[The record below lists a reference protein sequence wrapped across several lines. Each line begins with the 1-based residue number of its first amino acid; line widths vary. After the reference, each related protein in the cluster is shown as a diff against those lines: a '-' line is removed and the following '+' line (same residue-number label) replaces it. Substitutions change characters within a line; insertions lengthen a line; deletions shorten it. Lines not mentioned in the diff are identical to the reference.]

1 MATLVLTAV
10 GTAIGGP
17 LGGAIGA
24 ALGQQVDQAVFGN
37 GPARQGPRLKE
48 LDVQT
53 SSYGSF
59 IPAIFG
65 AMRVAGT
72 VIWAS
77 DLIESTSK
85 SSNGK
90 GRPATQNYS
99 YSVNMAVALSSRPLQ
114 SIGRIWAD
122 GNLLRGAAGD
132 FKTQTEFRFYSGHDD
147 QNTDPL
153 LASAEAVGHMPAH
166 RGLAYV
172 VFEGLQLADFGNRI
186 PSLTFEVF
194 ERASPVT
201 VDDIAEQLSDGLIT
215 GNSGAQLIGYA
226 ATGGNARAA
235 MSPVLDVMP
244 VNLESRGDGLRLIGY
259 SPNSQTIRI
268 ANIVQATGSKKL
280 PPASH
285 QMRSAD
291 KLPSR
296 YGLRYY
302 EPLRDYQTGIQTSD
316 RLDGGAYEQMVE
328 LPAALDTVSAK
339 LLSETQ
345 LAQLHR
351 QRFSWSGHVADGA
364 VPYETGHWI
373 MPPDD
378 TIPVRIVEVE
388 QQRGYA
394 KITGVQAIGSRIMPA
409 ITATPGRHL
418 PDADIPVGTT
428 SLIAMDLPVMTTA
441 IADTPIVAL
450 AVAGS
455 SPGWRG
461 AALSQITGSQVRE
474 IGQVSAA
481 AVIGSAVNVLPGHPA
496 QLFDI
501 SSAFDIQLQHA
512 GMELP
517 LAPMN
522 GLCWIEGEI
531 IRYKNAVALTS
542 TVFRLSELE
551 RGLFDTADRIN
562 GHNIGDRFVL
572 LDSERLQVV
581 DFDSRVVGQMA
592 EFSALGL
599 GDTNP
604 VTANVPFIGKA
615 LCPRSPVHPH
625 LTILDGA
632 DAKLSWRRRARVDFG
647 WVDGVDHPLVEDQ
660 EKYTVSASHAGLVIG
675 NWTVNGAELVIPANE
690 WVTIAALPNGS
701 ATFEIRQVGRYAI
714 SAPLIVPIIFS

>member
-53 SSYGSF
+53 SSYGNF

-90 GRPATQNYS
+90 GRPATQNFS

-122 GNLLRGAAGD
+122 GNLLRGVAGD
-132 FKTQTEFRFYSGHDD
+132 FKTQTEFRFYSGHDN
-147 QNTDPL
+147 QSVDPL
-153 LASAEAVGHMPAH
+153 LASAEAAGHAPAH

-194 ERASPVT
+194 ERTTPVA
-201 VDDIAEQLSDGLIT
+201 VDDIAAHLSDGSIT
-215 GNSGAQLIGYA
+215 GNTGTQIIGYA
-226 ATGGNARAA
+226 ATGGNARTAL
-235 MSPVLDVMP
+235 SPVLDVMP
-244 VNLESRGDGLRLIGY
+244 VNLEAGGDGLQLIGY
-259 SPNSQTIRI
+259 SDDSQPLHI
-268 ANIVQATGSKKL
+268 AEIVQAIGSKKL
-280 PPASH
+280 PLASH
-285 QMRSAD
+285 QIRPAD

-296 YGLRYY
+296 YGVRYY
-302 EPLRDYQTGIQTSD
+302 EPYRDYQTGIQTSD
-316 RLDGGAYEQMVE
+316 RLDGGAYEQIVE

-345 LAQLHR
+345 LAQLHW
-351 QRFSWSGHVADGA
+351 QRFSWSGYVAEGA

-394 KITGVQAIGSRIMPA
+394 KITGIQTIGSRIMPL

-418 PDADIPVGTT
+418 PDLDIPVGTT
-428 SLIAMDLPVMTTA
+428 SLIAIDLPIMTTA
-441 IADTPIVAL
+441 IAETPIVAL

-455 SPGWRG
+455 SSGWRG
-461 AALSQITGSQVRE
+461 AALSQITGGQVRE
-474 IGQVSAA
+474 IGQASSPV
-481 AVIGSAVNVLPGHPA
+481 VIGSAANILPSHPA
-496 QLFDI
+496 QLFDT
-501 SSAFDIQLQHA
+501 SSAFDIQLLHA

-517 LAPMN
+517 LAPIN

-531 IRYKNAVALTS
+531 IRYKNATALSS
-542 TVFRLSELE
+542 TGFRLSGLE
-551 RGLFDTADRIN
+551 RGLFNTADRIQ

-572 LDSERLQVV
+572 LDSERLRFV
-581 DFDSRVVGQMA
+581 DFDSRVIGQSA

-599 GDTNP
+599 GDSNP

-615 LCPRSPVHPH
+615 LYPLSPVHAR
-625 LTILDGA
+625 LIVLDGA
-632 DAKLSWRRRARVDFG
+632 GAKLSWIRRARVDFG

-660 EKYTVSASHAGLVIG
+660 EHYAVSAINAGAVIG
-675 NWTVNGAELVIPANE
+675 NWTANTSELVISANE
-690 WVTIAALPNGS
+690 WAAIAALPNGS

-714 SAPLIVPIIFS
+714 SAPLIAPILFL

>member
-24 ALGQQVDQAVFGN
+24 ALGQQVDQSVFGN

-132 FKTQTEFRFYSGHDD
+132 FKTQAEFRFYSGHDN
-147 QNTDPL
+147 QNVDPL
-153 LASAEAVGHMPAH
+153 LASAEVTDHIPAH
-166 RGLAYV
+166 RGIAYV

-194 ERASPVT
+194 ERTAPVT
-201 VDDIAEQLSDGLIT
+201 IDDIAAHLSNGLIT
-215 GNSGAQLIGYA
+215 GNSGTQIIGYA
-226 ATGGNARAA
+226 ATGSNARSAI
-235 MSPVLDVMP
+235 SPVLDAMP
-244 VNLESRGDGLRLIGY
+244 VNLETRGDSLRLIGY
-259 SPNSQTIRI
+259 SQNSQPIHI
-268 ANIVQATGSKKL
+268 AQIVQATGSKKL
-280 PPASH
+280 PLAAH

-291 KLPSR
+291 KVPAR
-296 YGLRYY
+296 YALRYY
-302 EPLRDYQTGIQTSD
+302 EHLRDYQTGIQTSNH
-316 RLDGGAYEQMVE
+316 LDGGVYEQMVE

-351 QRFSWSGHVADGA
+351 QRFSWSGHVAVGA
-364 VPYETGHWI
+364 VPFATGDWI
-373 MPPDD
+373 MPSDD

-388 QQRGYA
+388 VQRGYA

-418 PDADIPVGTT
+418 PDLDIPVGTT
-428 SLIAMDLPVMTTA
+428 SLIAMDLPSMTTA
-441 IADTPIVAL
+441 IAETPIVAL

-474 IGQVSAA
+474 IGQASSPAVFGSAA
-481 AVIGSAVNVLPGHPA
+481 NILPPHPA
-496 QLFDI
+496 QLFDT
-501 SSAFDIQLQHA
+501 SSALDIDLLHA

-517 LAPMN
+517 LAPVN

-531 IRYKNAVALTS
+531 IRYKNATALSS
-542 TVFRLSELE
+542 TGFRLSGLE
-551 RGLFDTADRIN
+551 RGLFNTADRIQ

-572 LDSERLQVV
+572 LDSERLQLI
-581 DFDSRVVGQMA
+581 DFDSRVIGQSA

-599 GDTNP
+599 GDSDP

-615 LCPRSPVHPH
+615 LYPRSPVHAR
-625 LTILDGA
+625 LIVLDGA
-632 DAKLSWRRRARVDFG
+632 GAKLSWIRRARVDFG
-647 WVDGVDHPLVEDQ
+647 WVDGVDHPLGEDQ
-660 EKYTVSASHAGLVIG
+660 EQYAVSAIHAGLAIG
-675 NWTVNGAELVIPANE
+675 NWTANTSELVISANE
-690 WVTIAALPNGS
+690 WAAIAALPNGS
-701 ATFEIRQVGRYAI
+701 ATFEILQLGRYAI
-714 SAPLIVPIIFS
+714 SAPLIAPILFH